1 MSALDRI
8 DFEAL
13 GRELI
18 AFRRDFHKY
27 AESAWT
33 EYRTTARIISELEK
47 LGLPVKFGPEI
58 HTPEKMFG
66 LPKPAVMEAC
76 YQRALAE
83 TDRPELVERMKGG
96 FTGCITEIVGA
107 KPGPTVG
114 VRVDIDCNDLEET
127 DKPEHVP
134 VAEGFRSVHPGCM
147 HGCGHDAH
155 AAIGLGLAKVLC
167 ALREELCGKVILVFQ
182 PGEEGLRGA
191 ASLTA
196 RGHFSQCDYF
206 FGGHV
211 GLISGPVG
219 QVAASGHDFLAS
231 TKFDVFIHGV
241 PAHAGASP
249 ELGCNALA
257 AAAAAVTNMLAI
269 SRTSQGASRINIG
282 TLNAGTGRNVIPAE
296 AEMRVETRGKTTA
309 INEYMEAAAKRVC
322 EAAAQMYGCTAETV
336 YMGGA
341 GNVVCDKP
349 LVDRVIDVLN
359 TVPGVTKVLPDVD
372 FGGGEDVTT
381 MMADVQAHGG
391 MATELVFCMPL
402 KAPHHNGC
410 FDVDEK
416 VIPLAA
422 RIFAALVFSVS
433 SDPIQK

>member
-1 MSALDRI
+1 M
-8 DFEAL
+8 
-13 GRELI
+13 
-18 AFRRDFHKY
+18 
-27 AESAWT
+27 
-33 EYRTTARIISELEK
+33 
-47 LGLPVKFGPEI
+47 
-58 HTPEKMFG
+58 
-66 LPKPAVMEAC
+66 
-76 YQRALAE
+76 
-83 TDRPELVERMKGG
+83 
-96 FTGCITEIVGA
+96 
-107 KPGPTVG
+107 
-114 VRVDIDCNDLEET
+114 
-127 DKPEHVP
+127 
-134 VAEGFRSVHPGCM
+134 AEGFRSVHPGCM

-257 AAAAAVTNMLAI
+257 AAAAALTNMLAI

-422 RIFAALVFSVS
+422 RIFAALVLSVS

>member
-76 YQRALAE
+76 YQRALSE

-127 DKPEHVP
+127 DKP
-134 VAEGFRSVHPGCM
+134 
-147 HGCGHDAH
+147 
-155 AAIGLGLAKVLC
+155 
-167 ALREELCGKVILVFQ
+167 ELCGKVILVFQ

-422 RIFAALVFSVS
+422 RIFAALVLSVS

>member
-1 MSALDRI
+1 
-8 DFEAL
+8 
-13 GRELI
+13 
-18 AFRRDFHKY
+18 
-27 AESAWT
+27 
-33 EYRTTARIISELEK
+33 
-47 LGLPVKFGPEI
+47 
-58 HTPEKMFG
+58 
-66 LPKPAVMEAC
+66 
-76 YQRALAE
+76 
-83 TDRPELVERMKGG
+83 
-96 FTGCITEIVGA
+96 
-107 KPGPTVG
+107 
-114 VRVDIDCNDLEET
+114 
-127 DKPEHVP
+127 
-134 VAEGFRSVHPGCM
+134 
-147 HGCGHDAH
+147 
-155 AAIGLGLAKVLC
+155 
-167 ALREELCGKVILVFQ
+167 
-182 PGEEGLRGA
+182 
-191 ASLTA
+191 
-196 RGHFSQCDYF
+196 
-206 FGGHV
+206 
-211 GLISGPVG
+211 
-219 QVAASGHDFLAS
+219 
-231 TKFDVFIHGV
+231 
-241 PAHAGASP
+241 
-249 ELGCNALA
+249 
-257 AAAAAVTNMLAI
+257 
-269 SRTSQGASRINIG
+269 
-282 TLNAGTGRNVIPAE
+282 
-296 AEMRVETRGKTTA
+296 MRVETRGKTTA